1 MPKNTGK
8 GGNKRKKGKK
18 PVLQED
24 RELRF
29 ANESEEYAQITKILG
44 DGRFQ
49 CKCADGIDRIAH
61 VRGKFRKR
69 VWLANGDIILVSLRE
84 FEPEKCDVV
93 EKYKDKELAKLK
105 SNGEIPDSFTL
116 PSSSNEEKENIGES
130 DIKFEEEEKVVTK
143 KNEDSNGFEIVSE
156 EENEENEN
164 EEKKENVSNEKEKE
178 KEEED
183 KKEEEEKDKNEIKEE
198 NKIEENKENI
208 DDVKEDE
215 DKNKNNKDVDK
226 KSDEEEFII
235 DTSTK
240 NNNNTGVKKVTKEEI
255 KTEEE
260 DEKENDINDNKIEN
274 QNNDSIYKIIKKL
287 KKARRGSICQ
297 ELTIKEDEC
306 DYVID
311 KSYEIFQKE
320 ESLLKIKAP
329 LYICGDIHGQYYDL
343 LRVFDIL
350 NYPPQSTFLF
360 LGDYVDRGKQSL
372 ECLLLLLCLKIQYPD
387 KIFLLRGNHEC
398 EALNKIYGFYDE
410 CKRRLSIKCFKK
422 ITNLF
427 NMMPISALINENIL
441 CMHGGL
447 SKDLQ
452 NIEQI
457 NKILRPTD
465 IPNEG
470 LLCDLLWS
478 DPNESLTEDF
488 GSNERNISVTFSK
501 DYVKNFVEKNNLDL
515 ICRAHQVVEEGFEF
529 FADMKLVTIF
539 TAPNYMGEFDNN
551 GGILEVGED
560 LLCKFHVLRPNFER
574 SGKRRKIT
582 QLVN

>member
-1 MPKNTGK
+1 MKNEENQNEEIEEEIK
-8 GGNKRKKGKK
+8 NEDKKENKEKKNKKLSKKQRKEEERKRK
-18 PVLQED
+18 
-24 RELRF
+24 
-29 ANESEEYAQITKILG
+29 
-44 DGRFQ
+44 
-49 CKCADGIDRIAH
+49 
-61 VRGKFRKR
+61 
-69 VWLANGDIILVSLRE
+69 
-84 FEPEKCDVV
+84 
-93 EKYKDKELAKLK
+93 
-105 SNGEIPDSFTL
+105 
-116 PSSSNEEKENIGES
+116 
-130 DIKFEEEEKVVTK
+130 EEEKK
-143 KNEDSNGFEIVSE
+143 KKIE
-156 EENEENEN
+156 EKKEKEKKENEENDKDKN
-164 EEKKENVSNEKEKE
+164 EEKKGN
-178 KEEED
+178 
-183 KKEEEEKDKNEIKEE
+183 
-198 NKIEENKENI
+198 
-208 DDVKEDE
+208 KEDE
-215 DKNKNNKDVDK
+215 NNDKIIKSNETSNPNINKR
-226 KSDEEEFII
+226 EEFII

-240 NNNNTGVKKVTKEEI
+240 NLNDEDDEKKENKRESGTTSQKNE
-255 KTEEE
+255 KE
-260 DEKENDINDNKIEN
+260 DEKENVNDNDDINKDE
-274 QNNDSIYKIIKKL
+274 NNDNIHKIIKKL

-297 ELTIKEDEC
+297 ELNIKEDEC
-306 DYVID
+306 NYVID
-311 KSYEIFQKE
+311 KAYGILEKE
-320 ESLLKIKAP
+320 ESLLKISAP

-350 NYPPQSTFLF
+350 KYPPQSTFLF

-372 ECLLLLLCLKIQYPD
+372 ECLLLLLCLKVKYPD

-398 EALNKIYGFYDE
+398 EALNKMYGFFDE

-422 ITNLF
+422 IITLF
-427 NMMPISALINENIL
+427 NIMPISALINENIL

-447 SKDLQ
+447 SKELQ

-470 LLCDLLWS
+470 LLCDILWS
-478 DPNESLTEDF
+478 DPNESLNEDF

-501 DYVKNFVEKNNLDL
+501 DVVKNFLEKNNLDL

-574 SGKRRKIT
+574 NGNRKRIT

>member
-1 MPKNTGK
+1 MKNEENQNEEIEEEIK
-8 GGNKRKKGKK
+8 NEDKKENKEKKNKKLSKKQRKEEERKRK
-18 PVLQED
+18 
-24 RELRF
+24 
-29 ANESEEYAQITKILG
+29 
-44 DGRFQ
+44 
-49 CKCADGIDRIAH
+49 
-61 VRGKFRKR
+61 
-69 VWLANGDIILVSLRE
+69 
-84 FEPEKCDVV
+84 
-93 EKYKDKELAKLK
+93 
-105 SNGEIPDSFTL
+105 
-116 PSSSNEEKENIGES
+116 
-130 DIKFEEEEKVVTK
+130 EEEKK
-143 KNEDSNGFEIVSE
+143 KKIE
-156 EENEENEN
+156 EKKEKEKKENEENDKDKN
-164 EEKKENVSNEKEKE
+164 EEKKGN
-178 KEEED
+178 
-183 KKEEEEKDKNEIKEE
+183 
-198 NKIEENKENI
+198 
-208 DDVKEDE
+208 KEDE
-215 DKNKNNKDVDK
+215 NNDKNIKSNETSNPNINKR
-226 KSDEEEFII
+226 EEFII

-240 NNNNTGVKKVTKEEI
+240 NLNDEDDEKKENKRELGTTSQKNE
-255 KTEEE
+255 KE
-260 DEKENDINDNKIEN
+260 DEKENVNDNDDINKDE
-274 QNNDSIYKIIKKL
+274 NNDNIHKIIKKL

-297 ELTIKEDEC
+297 ELNIKEDEC
-306 DYVID
+306 NYVID
-311 KSYEIFQKE
+311 KAYGILEKE
-320 ESLLKIKAP
+320 ESLLKISAP

-350 NYPPQSTFLF
+350 KYPPQSTFLF

-372 ECLLLLLCLKIQYPD
+372 ECLLLLLCLKIKYPD

-398 EALNKIYGFYDE
+398 EALNKMYGFFDE

-422 ITNLF
+422 IITLF
-427 NMMPISALINENIL
+427 NIMPISALINENIL

-470 LLCDLLWS
+470 LLCDILWS
-478 DPNESLTEDF
+478 DPNESLNEDF

-501 DYVKNFVEKNNLDL
+501 DVVKNFLEKNNLDL

-574 SGKRRKIT
+574 NGNRKRIT

>member
-1 MPKNTGK
+1 MKNEENQNEEIEEEIK
-8 GGNKRKKGKK
+8 NDDKKENKEKKNKKLSKKQRKEEERKRK
-18 PVLQED
+18 
-24 RELRF
+24 
-29 ANESEEYAQITKILG
+29 
-44 DGRFQ
+44 
-49 CKCADGIDRIAH
+49 
-61 VRGKFRKR
+61 
-69 VWLANGDIILVSLRE
+69 
-84 FEPEKCDVV
+84 
-93 EKYKDKELAKLK
+93 
-105 SNGEIPDSFTL
+105 
-116 PSSSNEEKENIGES
+116 
-130 DIKFEEEEKVVTK
+130 EEEKK
-143 KNEDSNGFEIVSE
+143 KKIEEKKE
-156 EENEENEN
+156 KEKKEKEENDKDKN
-164 EEKKENVSNEKEKE
+164 EEKKGN
-178 KEEED
+178 
-183 KKEEEEKDKNEIKEE
+183 
-198 NKIEENKENI
+198 
-208 DDVKEDE
+208 KEDE
-215 DKNKNNKDVDK
+215 NNDKNIKSNETSNPNINKR
-226 KSDEEEFII
+226 EEFII

-240 NNNNTGVKKVTKEEI
+240 NLND
-255 KTEEE
+255 E
-260 DEKENDINDNKIEN
+260 DEEKKENKRKLGTTTQKNEKEDDKENVNDNDDINTDE
-274 QNNDSIYKIIKKL
+274 NNDNIHKIIKKL

-297 ELTIKEDEC
+297 ELNIKEDEC
-306 DYVID
+306 NYVID
-311 KSYEIFQKE
+311 KAYGILEKE
-320 ESLLKIKAP
+320 ESLLKISAP

-350 NYPPQSTFLF
+350 KYPPQSTFLF

-372 ECLLLLLCLKIQYPD
+372 ECLLLLLCLKIKYPD

-398 EALNKIYGFYDE
+398 EALNKMYGFFDE

-422 ITNLF
+422 IITLF
-427 NMMPISALINENIL
+427 NIMPISALINENIL

-470 LLCDLLWS
+470 LLCDILWS
-478 DPNESLTEDF
+478 DPNESLNEDF

-501 DYVKNFVEKNNLDL
+501 DVVKNFLEKNNLDL

-574 SGKRRKIT
+574 NGNRKRIT

>member
-1 MPKNTGK
+1 MN
-8 GGNKRKKGKK
+8 
-18 PVLQED
+18 D
-24 RELRF
+24 
-29 ANESEEYAQITKILG
+29 EENQ
-44 DGRFQ
+44 R
-49 CKCADGIDRIAH
+49 
-61 VRGKFRKR
+61 
-69 VWLANGDIILVSLRE
+69 
-84 FEPEKCDVV
+84 
-93 EKYKDKELAKLK
+93 
-105 SNGEIPDSFTL
+105 
-116 PSSSNEEKENIGES
+116 EEKEEIEEDLKKNDKKE
-130 DIKFEEEEKVVTK
+130 KKNKKLTKKQRKEEERKRKEEEKKKKEEEK
-143 KNEDSNGFEIVSE
+143 KNKE
-156 EENEENEN
+156 E
-164 EEKKENVSNEKEKE
+164 EEKKENENKEKNKVENNIGE
-178 KEEED
+178 KKDKDNIEDEKGNED
-183 KKEEEEKDKNEIKEE
+183 KTKNDNDKNDEGEFNIDTSSKNLKNNNELKNEDKNEIKEE
-198 NKIEENKENI
+198 EDDGEKE
-208 DDVKEDE
+208 
-215 DKNKNNKDVDK
+215 
-226 KSDEEEFII
+226 
-235 DTSTK
+235 
-240 NNNNTGVKKVTKEEI
+240 NNNNDKEEN
-255 KTEEE
+255 E
-260 DEKENDINDNKIEN
+260 
-274 QNNDSIYKIIKKL
+274 NNDSIYKIIKKL
-287 KKARRGSICQ
+287 KKARKGSICQ
-297 ELTIKEDEC
+297 ELSIKEDEC
-306 DYVID
+306 NYIID

-320 ESLLKIKAP
+320 ESLLKIQAP

-427 NMMPISALINENIL
+427 NMIPISALINENIL

-452 NIEQI
+452 DIEQI

-478 DPNESLTEDF
+478 DPNENLTEDF
-488 GSNERNISVTFSK
+488 GINERNISITFSK

-529 FADMKLVTIF
+529 FADMKLVTVF

-560 LLCKFHVLRPNFER
+560 LLCKFHILRPNFER
-574 SGKRRKIT
+574 GGKRKRIT

>member
-1 MPKNTGK
+1 MSDEENQREEIEEDLKKND
-8 GGNKRKKGKK
+8 KKGKK
-18 PVLQED
+18 NKKL
-24 RELRF
+24 
-29 ANESEEYAQITKILG
+29 TKK
-44 DGRFQ
+44 Q
-49 CKCADGIDRIAH
+49 
-61 VRGKFRKR
+61 RK
-69 VWLANGDIILVSLRE
+69 
-84 FEPEKCDVV
+84 
-93 EKYKDKELAKLK
+93 
-105 SNGEIPDSFTL
+105 
-116 PSSSNEEKENIGES
+116 
-130 DIKFEEEEKVVTK
+130 EEEKK
-143 KNEDSNGFEIVSE
+143 KKE
-156 EENEENEN
+156 
-164 EEKKENVSNEKEKE
+164 EEKKKKEEEMKK

-183 KKEEEEKDKNEIKEE
+183 KKENEEKDKNEIKEE

-208 DDVKEDE
+208 NDLKEEE

-488 GSNERNISVTFSK
+488 GPNERNISVTFSK

>member
-1 MPKNTGK
+1 MSDEENQREEIEEDLKKND
-8 GGNKRKKGKK
+8 KKGKK
-18 PVLQED
+18 NKKL
-24 RELRF
+24 
-29 ANESEEYAQITKILG
+29 TKK
-44 DGRFQ
+44 Q
-49 CKCADGIDRIAH
+49 
-61 VRGKFRKR
+61 RK
-69 VWLANGDIILVSLRE
+69 
-84 FEPEKCDVV
+84 
-93 EKYKDKELAKLK
+93 
-105 SNGEIPDSFTL
+105 
-116 PSSSNEEKENIGES
+116 
-130 DIKFEEEEKVVTK
+130 EEEKK
-143 KNEDSNGFEIVSE
+143 KKE
-156 EENEENEN
+156 
-164 EEKKENVSNEKEKE
+164 EEKKKKEEEMKK

-183 KKEEEEKDKNEIKEE
+183 KKGNEEKDKNEIKEE

-208 DDVKEDE
+208 NDVKEEE

-240 NNNNTGVKKVTKEEI
+240 NNNDTGVKKVTKEEK

-260 DEKENDINDNKIEN
+260 DEKENDFNDNKIEN

-488 GSNERNISVTFSK
+488 GPNERNISVTFSK

>member
-1 MPKNTGK
+1 MKNEENQNEEIEEEIK
-8 GGNKRKKGKK
+8 NDDKKENKEKKNKKLSKKQRKEEERKRK
-18 PVLQED
+18 
-24 RELRF
+24 
-29 ANESEEYAQITKILG
+29 
-44 DGRFQ
+44 
-49 CKCADGIDRIAH
+49 
-61 VRGKFRKR
+61 
-69 VWLANGDIILVSLRE
+69 
-84 FEPEKCDVV
+84 
-93 EKYKDKELAKLK
+93 
-105 SNGEIPDSFTL
+105 
-116 PSSSNEEKENIGES
+116 
-130 DIKFEEEEKVVTK
+130 EEEKK
-143 KNEDSNGFEIVSE
+143 KKIEEKKE
-156 EENEENEN
+156 KEKKEKEENDKDKN
-164 EEKKENVSNEKEKE
+164 EEKKGN
-178 KEEED
+178 
-183 KKEEEEKDKNEIKEE
+183 
-198 NKIEENKENI
+198 
-208 DDVKEDE
+208 KEDE
-215 DKNKNNKDVDK
+215 NNYKNIKSNETSNPNINKR
-226 KSDEEEFII
+226 EEFII

-240 NNNNTGVKKVTKEEI
+240 NLNDED
-255 KTEEE
+255 
-260 DEKENDINDNKIEN
+260 DEKKENKRELGTTSQKNEKEDDKENVNDNDDINKDE
-274 QNNDSIYKIIKKL
+274 NNDNIHKIIKKL

-297 ELTIKEDEC
+297 ELNIKEDEC
-306 DYVID
+306 NYVID
-311 KSYEIFQKE
+311 KAYGILEKE
-320 ESLLKIKAP
+320 ESLLKISAP

-350 NYPPQSTFLF
+350 KYPPQSTFLF

-372 ECLLLLLCLKIQYPD
+372 ECLLLLLCLKIKYPD

-398 EALNKIYGFYDE
+398 EALNKMYGFFDE

-422 ITNLF
+422 IITLF
-427 NMMPISALINENIL
+427 NIMPISALINENIL

-470 LLCDLLWS
+470 LLCDILWS
-478 DPNESLTEDF
+478 DPNESLNEDF

-501 DYVKNFVEKNNLDL
+501 DVVKNFLEKNNLDL

-574 SGKRRKIT
+574 NGNRKRIT

>member
-1 MPKNTGK
+1 MSDEENQREEIEEDLKKND
-8 GGNKRKKGKK
+8 KKGKK
-18 PVLQED
+18 NKKL
-24 RELRF
+24 
-29 ANESEEYAQITKILG
+29 TKK
-44 DGRFQ
+44 Q
-49 CKCADGIDRIAH
+49 
-61 VRGKFRKR
+61 RK
-69 VWLANGDIILVSLRE
+69 
-84 FEPEKCDVV
+84 
-93 EKYKDKELAKLK
+93 
-105 SNGEIPDSFTL
+105 
-116 PSSSNEEKENIGES
+116 
-130 DIKFEEEEKVVTK
+130 EEEKK
-143 KNEDSNGFEIVSE
+143 KKE
-156 EENEENEN
+156 
-164 EEKKENVSNEKEKE
+164 EEKKKKEEEMKK

-183 KKEEEEKDKNEIKEE
+183 KKGNEEKDKNEIKEE

-208 DDVKEDE
+208 NDVKEEE

-240 NNNNTGVKKVTKEEI
+240 INNNTGVKKVTKEET

-488 GSNERNISVTFSK
+488 GPNERNISVTFSK

-574 SGKRRKIT
+574 IGKRRKIT

>member
-1 MPKNTGK
+1 MKNEENQNEEIEEEIK
-8 GGNKRKKGKK
+8 NDDKKENKEKKNKKLSKKQRKEEERKRK
-18 PVLQED
+18 
-24 RELRF
+24 
-29 ANESEEYAQITKILG
+29 
-44 DGRFQ
+44 
-49 CKCADGIDRIAH
+49 
-61 VRGKFRKR
+61 
-69 VWLANGDIILVSLRE
+69 
-84 FEPEKCDVV
+84 
-93 EKYKDKELAKLK
+93 
-105 SNGEIPDSFTL
+105 
-116 PSSSNEEKENIGES
+116 
-130 DIKFEEEEKVVTK
+130 EEEKK
-143 KNEDSNGFEIVSE
+143 KKI
-156 EENEENEN
+156 
-164 EEKKENVSNEKEKE
+164 EEKKEKEKKE
-178 KEEED
+178 KEENN
-183 KKEEEEKDKNEIKEE
+183 KDKNDEKKG
-198 NKIEENKENI
+198 N
-208 DDVKEDE
+208 KEDE
-215 DKNKNNKDVDK
+215 NNDKNIKSNETSNPNINKR
-226 KSDEEEFII
+226 EEFII

-240 NNNNTGVKKVTKEEI
+240 NLNDEDDEKKENKRELGTTSQKNE
-255 KTEEE
+255 KE
-260 DEKENDINDNKIEN
+260 DEKQNVIDNDDINKDE
-274 QNNDSIYKIIKKL
+274 NNDNIHKIIKKL

-297 ELTIKEDEC
+297 ELNIKEDEC
-306 DYVID
+306 NYVID
-311 KSYEIFQKE
+311 KAYGILEKE
-320 ESLLKIKAP
+320 ESLLKISAP

-350 NYPPQSTFLF
+350 KYPPQSTFLF

-372 ECLLLLLCLKIQYPD
+372 ECLLLLLCLKIKYPD

-398 EALNKIYGFYDE
+398 EALNKMYGFFDE

-422 ITNLF
+422 IITLF
-427 NMMPISALINENIL
+427 NIMPISALINENIL

-447 SKDLQ
+447 SKELQ

-470 LLCDLLWS
+470 LLCDILWS
-478 DPNESLTEDF
+478 DPNESLNEDF

-501 DYVKNFVEKNNLDL
+501 DVVKNFLEKNNLDL

-574 SGKRRKIT
+574 NGNRKRIT

>member
-1 MPKNTGK
+1 MSDEENQREEIEEDLKKND
-8 GGNKRKKGKK
+8 KKGKK
-18 PVLQED
+18 NKKL
-24 RELRF
+24 
-29 ANESEEYAQITKILG
+29 TKK
-44 DGRFQ
+44 Q
-49 CKCADGIDRIAH
+49 
-61 VRGKFRKR
+61 RK
-69 VWLANGDIILVSLRE
+69 
-84 FEPEKCDVV
+84 
-93 EKYKDKELAKLK
+93 
-105 SNGEIPDSFTL
+105 
-116 PSSSNEEKENIGES
+116 
-130 DIKFEEEEKVVTK
+130 EEEKK
-143 KNEDSNGFEIVSE
+143 KKE
-156 EENEENEN
+156 
-164 EEKKENVSNEKEKE
+164 EEKKKKEEETKK

-183 KKEEEEKDKNEIKEE
+183 KKGNEEKDKNEIKEE

-240 NNNNTGVKKVTKEEI
+240 NNNDTGVKKVTKEEI

-488 GSNERNISVTFSK
+488 GPNERNISVTFSK

>member
-1 MPKNTGK
+1 MEDDDKKDEEIEETNNNINDK
-8 GGNKRKKGKK
+8 KEKKGKK
-18 PVLQED
+18 WKKKQ
-24 RELRF
+24 RK
-29 ANESEEYAQITKILG
+29 EEE
-44 DGRFQ
+44 
-49 CKCADGIDRIAH
+49 
-61 VRGKFRKR
+61 RKR
-69 VWLANGDIILVSLRE
+69 
-84 FEPEKCDVV
+84 
-93 EKYKDKELAKLK
+93 KEEEVKLK
-105 SNGEIPDSFTL
+105 
-116 PSSSNEEKENIGES
+116 EEKEKN
-130 DIKFEEEEKVVTK
+130 
-143 KNEDSNGFEIVSE
+143 KNEDENKVDNG
-156 EENEENEN
+156 NN
-164 EEKKENVSNEKEKE
+164 KEN
-178 KEEED
+178 D
-183 KKEEEEKDKNEIKEE
+183 KVDDNDKNEK
-198 NKIEENKENI
+198 
-208 DDVKEDE
+208 
-215 DKNKNNKDVDK
+215 
-226 KSDEEEFII
+226 EEFII
-235 DTSTK
+235 DTSI
-240 NNNNTGVKKVTKEEI
+240 KKLKEEEEQDNKNKI
-255 KTEEE
+255 KISNSEE
-260 DEKENDINDNKIEN
+260 DKIEN
-274 QNNDSIYKIIKKL
+274 SSDNNSKIGDENNDNIQKIIKKL

-297 ELTIKEDEC
+297 ELNIKEDEC
-306 DYVID
+306 NYVID
-311 KSYEIFQKE
+311 KSYEILQKE
-320 ESLLKIKAP
+320 DSLLKIEAP

-372 ECLLLLLCLKIQYPD
+372 ECLLLLLSLKIKYPD

-398 EALNKIYGFYDE
+398 EALNKIYGFFDE

-427 NMMPISALINENIL
+427 NIMPISALINENIL

-488 GSNERNISVTFSK
+488 GPNERNISVTFSK

-574 SGKRRKIT
+574 NGKRRRIT
-582 QLVN
+582 KLVN

>member
-1 MPKNTGK
+1 MKNEENQNEEIEEEIK
-8 GGNKRKKGKK
+8 NDDKKENKEKKNKKLSKKQRKEEERKRK
-18 PVLQED
+18 
-24 RELRF
+24 
-29 ANESEEYAQITKILG
+29 
-44 DGRFQ
+44 
-49 CKCADGIDRIAH
+49 
-61 VRGKFRKR
+61 
-69 VWLANGDIILVSLRE
+69 
-84 FEPEKCDVV
+84 
-93 EKYKDKELAKLK
+93 
-105 SNGEIPDSFTL
+105 
-116 PSSSNEEKENIGES
+116 
-130 DIKFEEEEKVVTK
+130 EEEKK
-143 KNEDSNGFEIVSE
+143 KKIEEKKE
-156 EENEENEN
+156 KEKKEKEENDKDKN
-164 EEKKENVSNEKEKE
+164 EEKKEN
-178 KEEED
+178 
-183 KKEEEEKDKNEIKEE
+183 
-198 NKIEENKENI
+198 
-208 DDVKEDE
+208 KEDE
-215 DKNKNNKDVDK
+215 NNDKNIKSNETSNSNINKR
-226 KSDEEEFII
+226 EEFII

-240 NNNNTGVKKVTKEEI
+240 NLNDEDNEKKENIRELGTTSQKN
-255 KTEEE
+255 
-260 DEKENDINDNKIEN
+260 EKEDDKENVNDNDDINTDE
-274 QNNDSIYKIIKKL
+274 NNDNIHKIIKKL

-297 ELTIKEDEC
+297 ELNIKEDEC
-306 DYVID
+306 NYVID
-311 KSYEIFQKE
+311 KAYGILEKE
-320 ESLLKIKAP
+320 ESLLKISAP

-350 NYPPQSTFLF
+350 KYPPQSTFLF

-372 ECLLLLLCLKIQYPD
+372 ECLLLLLCLKIKYPD

-398 EALNKIYGFYDE
+398 EALNKMYGFFDE

-422 ITNLF
+422 IITLF
-427 NMMPISALINENIL
+427 NIMPISALINENIL

-470 LLCDLLWS
+470 LLCDILWS
-478 DPNESLTEDF
+478 DPNESLNEDF

-501 DYVKNFVEKNNLDL
+501 DVVKNFLEKNNLDL

-574 SGKRRKIT
+574 NGNRKRIT

>member
-1 MPKNTGK
+1 MSDEENQREEIEEDLKKND
-8 GGNKRKKGKK
+8 KKGKK
-18 PVLQED
+18 NKKL
-24 RELRF
+24 
-29 ANESEEYAQITKILG
+29 TKK
-44 DGRFQ
+44 Q
-49 CKCADGIDRIAH
+49 
-61 VRGKFRKR
+61 RK
-69 VWLANGDIILVSLRE
+69 
-84 FEPEKCDVV
+84 
-93 EKYKDKELAKLK
+93 
-105 SNGEIPDSFTL
+105 
-116 PSSSNEEKENIGES
+116 
-130 DIKFEEEEKVVTK
+130 EEEKK
-143 KNEDSNGFEIVSE
+143 KKE
-156 EENEENEN
+156 
-164 EEKKENVSNEKEKE
+164 EEKKKKEEEMKK

-183 KKEEEEKDKNEIKEE
+183 KKGNEEKDKNEIKEE

-208 DDVKEDE
+208 NDVKEEE

-240 NNNNTGVKKVTKEEI
+240 NNNDTGVKKVTKEEI

-488 GSNERNISVTFSK
+488 GPNERNISVTFSK

>member
-1 MPKNTGK
+1 MN
-8 GGNKRKKGKK
+8 
-18 PVLQED
+18 D
-24 RELRF
+24 
-29 ANESEEYAQITKILG
+29 EENQ
-44 DGRFQ
+44 R
-49 CKCADGIDRIAH
+49 
-61 VRGKFRKR
+61 
-69 VWLANGDIILVSLRE
+69 
-84 FEPEKCDVV
+84 
-93 EKYKDKELAKLK
+93 
-105 SNGEIPDSFTL
+105 
-116 PSSSNEEKENIGES
+116 EEKEEIEEDLKKNDKKE
-130 DIKFEEEEKVVTK
+130 KKNKKLTKKQRKEEERKRKEEEKKKKEEEKKNKEEEEK
-143 KNEDSNGFEIVSE
+143 N
-156 EENEENEN
+156 ENEN
-164 EEKKENVSNEKEKE
+164 EEKNKVENNIGEKKDKDNIEDEKGN
-178 KEEED
+178 ED
-183 KKEEEEKDKNEIKEE
+183 KTKNDNDKNDEGEFNIDTSSKNLKNNNEIKNEDKNEIKE
-198 NKIEENKENI
+198 
-208 DDVKEDE
+208 DE
-215 DKNKNNKDVDK
+215 DDGEK
-226 KSDEEEFII
+226 E
-235 DTSTK
+235 
-240 NNNNTGVKKVTKEEI
+240 NNNNDKEEN
-255 KTEEE
+255 E
-260 DEKENDINDNKIEN
+260 
-274 QNNDSIYKIIKKL
+274 NNDSIYKIIKKL
-287 KKARRGSICQ
+287 KKARKGSICQ
-297 ELTIKEDEC
+297 ELSIKGDEC
-306 DYVID
+306 NYIID
-311 KSYEIFQKE
+311 KSYEIIQKE
-320 ESLLKIKAP
+320 ESLLKIQAP

-387 KIFLLRGNHEC
+387 KILLLRGNHEC

-452 NIEQI
+452 DIEQI

-478 DPNESLTEDF
+478 DPNENLTEDF
-488 GSNERNISVTFSK
+488 GINERNISITFSK

-529 FADMKLVTIF
+529 FADMKLVTVF

-574 SGKRRKIT
+574 GGKRKRIT

>member
-1 MPKNTGK
+1 MKNEENQNEEIEEEIK
-8 GGNKRKKGKK
+8 NDNKKENKEKKNKKLSKKQRKEEERKRK
-18 PVLQED
+18 
-24 RELRF
+24 
-29 ANESEEYAQITKILG
+29 
-44 DGRFQ
+44 
-49 CKCADGIDRIAH
+49 
-61 VRGKFRKR
+61 
-69 VWLANGDIILVSLRE
+69 
-84 FEPEKCDVV
+84 
-93 EKYKDKELAKLK
+93 
-105 SNGEIPDSFTL
+105 
-116 PSSSNEEKENIGES
+116 
-130 DIKFEEEEKVVTK
+130 EEEKK
-143 KNEDSNGFEIVSE
+143 KKIEEKKE
-156 EENEENEN
+156 KEKKEKEENDKDKN
-164 EEKKENVSNEKEKE
+164 EEKKGN
-178 KEEED
+178 
-183 KKEEEEKDKNEIKEE
+183 
-198 NKIEENKENI
+198 
-208 DDVKEDE
+208 KEDE
-215 DKNKNNKDVDK
+215 NNDKNIKSNETSNPNINKR
-226 KSDEEEFII
+226 EEFII

-240 NNNNTGVKKVTKEEI
+240 NLNDED
-255 KTEEE
+255 
-260 DEKENDINDNKIEN
+260 DEKKENKRGLGTTSQKNEKEDDKENVNDNINKDE
-274 QNNDSIYKIIKKL
+274 NNDNIHKIIKKL

-297 ELTIKEDEC
+297 ELNIKEDEC
-306 DYVID
+306 NYVID
-311 KSYEIFQKE
+311 KAYGILEKE
-320 ESLLKIKAP
+320 ESLLKISAP

-350 NYPPQSTFLF
+350 KYPPQSTFLF

-372 ECLLLLLCLKIQYPD
+372 ECLLLLLCLKIKYPD

-398 EALNKIYGFYDE
+398 EALNKMYGFFDE

-422 ITNLF
+422 IITLF
-427 NMMPISALINENIL
+427 NIMPISALINENIL

-470 LLCDLLWS
+470 LLCDILWS
-478 DPNESLTEDF
+478 DPNESLNEDF

-501 DYVKNFVEKNNLDL
+501 DVVKNFLEKNNLDL

-574 SGKRRKIT
+574 NGNRKRIT

>member
-1 MPKNTGK
+1 MSDEENQREEIEEDLKKND
-8 GGNKRKKGKK
+8 KKGKK
-18 PVLQED
+18 NKKL
-24 RELRF
+24 
-29 ANESEEYAQITKILG
+29 TKK
-44 DGRFQ
+44 Q
-49 CKCADGIDRIAH
+49 
-61 VRGKFRKR
+61 RK
-69 VWLANGDIILVSLRE
+69 
-84 FEPEKCDVV
+84 
-93 EKYKDKELAKLK
+93 
-105 SNGEIPDSFTL
+105 
-116 PSSSNEEKENIGES
+116 
-130 DIKFEEEEKVVTK
+130 EEEKK
-143 KNEDSNGFEIVSE
+143 KKE
-156 EENEENEN
+156 
-164 EEKKENVSNEKEKE
+164 EEKKKKEEEKKKKE
-178 KEEED
+178 EEIKKKEEED
-183 KKEEEEKDKNEIKEE
+183 KKENEEKDKNEIKEE

-208 DDVKEDE
+208 NDVKEEE

-240 NNNNTGVKKVTKEEI
+240 NNNATGVKKVTKEEI

-488 GSNERNISVTFSK
+488 GPNERNISVTFSK

-574 SGKRRKIT
+574 IGKRRKIT

>member
-1 MPKNTGK
+1 MSDEENQREEIEEDLKKND
-8 GGNKRKKGKK
+8 KKGKK
-18 PVLQED
+18 NKKL
-24 RELRF
+24 
-29 ANESEEYAQITKILG
+29 TKK
-44 DGRFQ
+44 Q
-49 CKCADGIDRIAH
+49 
-61 VRGKFRKR
+61 RK
-69 VWLANGDIILVSLRE
+69 
-84 FEPEKCDVV
+84 
-93 EKYKDKELAKLK
+93 
-105 SNGEIPDSFTL
+105 
-116 PSSSNEEKENIGES
+116 
-130 DIKFEEEEKVVTK
+130 EEEKK
-143 KNEDSNGFEIVSE
+143 KKE
-156 EENEENEN
+156 
-164 EEKKENVSNEKEKE
+164 EEKKKKEEEMKK

-183 KKEEEEKDKNEIKEE
+183 KKGNEEKDKNEIKEE

-208 DDVKEDE
+208 NDVKEEE

-240 NNNNTGVKKVTKEEI
+240 NNNDTGVKKVTKEET

-260 DEKENDINDNKIEN
+260 EEKENDFNDNKIEN

-488 GSNERNISVTFSK
+488 GPNERNISVTFSK

-582 QLVN
+582 RLVN

>member
-1 MPKNTGK
+1 MKNEENQNEEIEEEIK
-8 GGNKRKKGKK
+8 NDIKKENKEKKNKKLSKKQRKEEERKRK
-18 PVLQED
+18 
-24 RELRF
+24 
-29 ANESEEYAQITKILG
+29 
-44 DGRFQ
+44 
-49 CKCADGIDRIAH
+49 
-61 VRGKFRKR
+61 
-69 VWLANGDIILVSLRE
+69 
-84 FEPEKCDVV
+84 
-93 EKYKDKELAKLK
+93 
-105 SNGEIPDSFTL
+105 
-116 PSSSNEEKENIGES
+116 
-130 DIKFEEEEKVVTK
+130 EEEKK
-143 KNEDSNGFEIVSE
+143 KKIEEKKE
-156 EENEENEN
+156 KEKKEKEENDKDKN
-164 EEKKENVSNEKEKE
+164 EEKKGN
-178 KEEED
+178 
-183 KKEEEEKDKNEIKEE
+183 
-198 NKIEENKENI
+198 
-208 DDVKEDE
+208 KEDE
-215 DKNKNNKDVDK
+215 NNDKNIKSNETSNPNINKR
-226 KSDEEEFII
+226 EEFII

-240 NNNNTGVKKVTKEEI
+240 NLNDED
-255 KTEEE
+255 
-260 DEKENDINDNKIEN
+260 DEKKENKRELGTTSQKNEKEDDKENVNDNDDINKDE
-274 QNNDSIYKIIKKL
+274 NNDNIHKIIKKL

-297 ELTIKEDEC
+297 ELNIKEDEC
-306 DYVID
+306 NYVID
-311 KSYEIFQKE
+311 KAYGILEKE
-320 ESLLKIKAP
+320 ESLLKISAP

-372 ECLLLLLCLKIQYPD
+372 ECLLLLLCLKIKYPD

-398 EALNKIYGFYDE
+398 EALNKMYGFFDE

-422 ITNLF
+422 IITLF
-427 NMMPISALINENIL
+427 NIMPISALINENIL

-470 LLCDLLWS
+470 LLCDILWS
-478 DPNESLTEDF
+478 DPNESLNEDF

-501 DYVKNFVEKNNLDL
+501 DVVKNFLEKNNLDL

-574 SGKRRKIT
+574 NGNRKRIT

>member
-1 MPKNTGK
+1 MKNEENQNEEIEEEIK
-8 GGNKRKKGKK
+8 NDDKKENKEKKNKKLSKKQRKEEERKRK
-18 PVLQED
+18 
-24 RELRF
+24 
-29 ANESEEYAQITKILG
+29 
-44 DGRFQ
+44 
-49 CKCADGIDRIAH
+49 
-61 VRGKFRKR
+61 
-69 VWLANGDIILVSLRE
+69 
-84 FEPEKCDVV
+84 
-93 EKYKDKELAKLK
+93 
-105 SNGEIPDSFTL
+105 
-116 PSSSNEEKENIGES
+116 
-130 DIKFEEEEKVVTK
+130 EEEKK
-143 KNEDSNGFEIVSE
+143 KKI
-156 EENEENEN
+156 
-164 EEKKENVSNEKEKE
+164 EEKKEKEKKE
-178 KEEED
+178 KEENN
-183 KKEEEEKDKNEIKEE
+183 KDKNDEKKG
-198 NKIEENKENI
+198 N
-208 DDVKEDE
+208 KEDE
-215 DKNKNNKDVDK
+215 NNDKNIKSNETSNPNINKR
-226 KSDEEEFII
+226 EEFII

-240 NNNNTGVKKVTKEEI
+240 NLNDED
-255 KTEEE
+255 
-260 DEKENDINDNKIEN
+260 DEKKENKRELGTTSQKNEKEDDKENVNDNDDINKDE
-274 QNNDSIYKIIKKL
+274 NNDNIHKIIKKL

-297 ELTIKEDEC
+297 ELNIKEDEC
-306 DYVID
+306 NYVID
-311 KSYEIFQKE
+311 KAYGILEKE
-320 ESLLKIKAP
+320 ESLLKISAP

-350 NYPPQSTFLF
+350 KYPPQSTFLF

-372 ECLLLLLCLKIQYPD
+372 ECLLLLLCLKIKYPD

-398 EALNKIYGFYDE
+398 EALNKMYGFFDE

-422 ITNLF
+422 IITLF
-427 NMMPISALINENIL
+427 NIMPISALINENIL

-447 SKDLQ
+447 SKELQ

-470 LLCDLLWS
+470 LLCDILWS
-478 DPNESLTEDF
+478 DPNESLNEDF

-501 DYVKNFVEKNNLDL
+501 DVVKNFLEKNNLDL

-574 SGKRRKIT
+574 NGNRKRIT

>member
-1 MPKNTGK
+1 MKNEENQNEEIDEEIK
-8 GGNKRKKGKK
+8 NEDKKENKEKKNKKLSKKQRKEEERKRK
-18 PVLQED
+18 
-24 RELRF
+24 
-29 ANESEEYAQITKILG
+29 
-44 DGRFQ
+44 
-49 CKCADGIDRIAH
+49 
-61 VRGKFRKR
+61 
-69 VWLANGDIILVSLRE
+69 
-84 FEPEKCDVV
+84 
-93 EKYKDKELAKLK
+93 
-105 SNGEIPDSFTL
+105 
-116 PSSSNEEKENIGES
+116 
-130 DIKFEEEEKVVTK
+130 EEEKK
-143 KNEDSNGFEIVSE
+143 KKIEEKKE
-156 EENEENEN
+156 KEKKEKEENDKDKN
-164 EEKKENVSNEKEKE
+164 EEKKGN
-178 KEEED
+178 
-183 KKEEEEKDKNEIKEE
+183 
-198 NKIEENKENI
+198 
-208 DDVKEDE
+208 KEDE
-215 DKNKNNKDVDK
+215 NNDKNIKSNETSNPNINKR
-226 KSDEEEFII
+226 EEFII

-240 NNNNTGVKKVTKEEI
+240 NLNDEDDEKKENKRESGTTSQKNE
-255 KTEEE
+255 KE
-260 DEKENDINDNKIEN
+260 DEKENVNDNDDINKDE
-274 QNNDSIYKIIKKL
+274 NNDNIHKIIKKL

-297 ELTIKEDEC
+297 ELNIKEDEC
-306 DYVID
+306 NYVID
-311 KSYEIFQKE
+311 KAYGLLEKE
-320 ESLLKIKAP
+320 ESLLKISAP

-350 NYPPQSTFLF
+350 KYPPQSTFLF

-372 ECLLLLLCLKIQYPD
+372 ECLLLLLCLKIKYPD

-398 EALNKIYGFYDE
+398 EALNKMYGFFDE

-422 ITNLF
+422 IITLF
-427 NMMPISALINENIL
+427 NIMPISALINENIL

-470 LLCDLLWS
+470 LLCDILWS
-478 DPNESLTEDF
+478 DPNESLNEDF

-501 DYVKNFVEKNNLDL
+501 DVVKNFLEKNNLDL

-574 SGKRRKIT
+574 NGNRKRIT